1 MSARSKA
8 RKQSLDLLYEG
19 DIRGQAPA
27 DLLALRDIADDG
39 PDARPIRE
47 YTKELI
53 LGIADNR
60 RKIDELISTYA
71 QGWDMDRMPPIDRNI
86 LRIAIYEILWAADI
100 DLQVACDEAVE
111 LAKSLST
118 DESAGYING
127 VLGRIIK
134 LKDSIAI

>member
-27 DLLALRDIADDG
+27 DLLALRNIADDG

-71 QGWDMDRMPPIDRNI
+71 QGWDMDRLPAVDRNI
-86 LRIAIYEILWAADI
+86 LRLGIYEILWTPELDDAI
-100 DLQVACDEAVE
+100 VIDEALT
-111 LAKSLST
+111 LAKDLST
-118 DESAGYING
+118 DDSAGYIHG
-127 VLGRIIK
+127 VLGRIASIK
-134 LKDSIAI
+134 SSLSI

>member
-8 RKQSLDLLYEG
+8 RKRALDFLYEA
-19 DIRGQAPA
+19 DIKKVLAA
-27 DLLALRDIADDG
+27 DLFS
-39 PDARPIRE
+39 ARGAN
-47 YTKELI
+47 ELSPEPSVLVLI
-53 LGIADNR
+53 NGVAEHLP
-60 RKIDELISTYA
+60 KIDELIITYA

-86 LRIAIYEILWAADI
+86 LRIAIFEILWAAEIDI
-100 DLQVACDEAVE
+100 QVACDEAVE

-118 DESAGYING
+118 DESSSYING